1 VVATRDRLLEAV
13 PAVLAREGI
22 AGTSARVLAAEAGVN
37 QALIFYHYGSV
48 DGLLA
53 EAARTISKSRA
64 EVYATRL
71 ARVGSFA
78 GLAGEARR
86 LHHEEQAAGNLAVL
100 TQLLAGSRTRPEL
113 APALRDNFELLAG
126 PVETTL
132 RRLLTDSPLDG
143 VLDPADLARG
153 IAAGFLGLQLLD
165 GTVTDVE
172 AGPFAA
178 LDTLA
183 AIVDLALQ
191 AGTIQ
196 TSVIRRKINTIDPTP

>member
-1 VVATRDRLLEAV
+1 MATRDRLLEAV

-53 EAARTISKSRA
+53 EAARTISAARA
-64 EVYATRL
+64 QVYAARL
-71 ARVGSFA
+71 ADVDSFA
-78 GLAGEARR
+78 GLAAQARR
-86 LHHEEQAAGNLAVL
+86 LHHEEQATGNLAVL

-132 RRLLTDSPLDG
+132 RRLLADSPLDG
-143 VLDPADLARG
+143 LLDPGDLARG

-196 TSVIRRKINTIDPTP
+196 TSLIHRKINTIDPAP

>member
-1 VVATRDRLLEAV
+1 MSTRDRLLEAV
-13 PAVLAREGI
+13 PTVLAREGI

-37 QALIFYHYGSV
+37 QALIFYHYDSV

-53 EAARTISKSRA
+53 EAARTISESRA
-64 EVYATRL
+64 EVYADRL
-71 ARVGSFA
+71 AGVDSFA
-78 GLAGEARR
+78 GLAAEARR

-126 PVETTL
+126 PVEATL
-132 RRLLTDSPLDG
+132 RHLLADSPLDG
-143 VLDPADLARG
+143 QLDPGDLARG

-172 AGPFAA
+172 AGPFSA

-196 TSVIRRKINTIDPTP
+196 TSLIRRKINTIDPGP

>member
-1 VVATRDRLLEAV
+1 MATRDRLLEAV
-13 PAVLAREGI
+13 PVVLAREGI
-22 AGTSARVLAAEAGVN
+22 AGTSARVLAAEADVN

-53 EAARTISKSRA
+53 EAARTISRARA
-64 EVYATRL
+64 EVYADRL
-71 ARVGSFA
+71 AGIESFA
-78 GLAGEARR
+78 DLAAQARR

-100 TQLLAGSRTRPEL
+100 TQLLAGSRTHPGL
-113 APALRDNFELLAG
+113 APALRDNFELLAT

-132 RRLLTDSPLDG
+132 RRLLHGSPLDG
-143 VLDPADLARG
+143 LLDPADLARG

-172 AGPFAA
+172 AGPFTA

-183 AIVDLALQ
+183 AVVDLTLQ

-196 TSVIRRKINTIDPTP
+196 TSLIRRKINTIDPAS

>member
-1 VVATRDRLLEAV
+1 MATRDRLLEAV
-13 PAVLAREGI
+13 PVVLAREGI

-64 EVYATRL
+64 EVYTARL
-71 ARVGSFA
+71 ADVESFA
-78 GLAGEARR
+78 GLAAEARR
-86 LHHEEQAAGNLAVL
+86 LHHEEKAAGNLAVL
-100 TQLLAGSRTRPEL
+100 TQLLAGSRTHPAL

-132 RRLLTDSPLDG
+132 RRLLAGSPLDG
-143 VLDPADLARG
+143 LLDPGDLARG

-165 GTVTDVE
+165 GTVTDVD

-183 AIVDLALQ
+183 AIVDLTLQ

-196 TSVIRRKINTIDPTP
+196 TSLIRRKINTIDPTP

>member
-1 VVATRDRLLEAV
+1 MATRDRLLEAV

-22 AGTSARVLAAEAGVN
+22 AGTSARVLAAEAGAN

-53 EAARTISKSRA
+53 EAARAISAARA
-64 EVYATRL
+64 QVYAARL
-71 ARVGSFA
+71 ADVDSFA
-78 GLAGEARR
+78 GLAAEARR

-132 RRLLTDSPLDG
+132 RRLLADSPLDG
-143 VLDPADLARG
+143 LLDPGDLARG

-196 TSVIRRKINTIDPTP
+196 TSLIRRKIDTIDPAP